1 LNLRYLSR
9 VPWLLV
15 LCFVNGILSAFFRIN
30 ASQMSKKILI
40 VDLFAGPGGLGEGFS
55 SFTCEGGRPFKLAT
69 SVEKDPKAHRT
80 LTLRAFFRQFD
91 QVPEEYYEYVRAGD
105 PSLREELFR
114 QFRSESD
121 AAVEETLGGPRTLG
135 DEEDDK
141 QIFSRIRAAL
151 ENHEGPKVVIGGPPC
166 QAYSVVGRARN
177 KGIEGYTLEND
188 RRARLYR
195 EYLEV
200 LNEVEPEVF
209 VMENVRGI
217 LSAKVNGQLIFDQIL
232 KDLKKPFKSVG
243 RTNGSEYEIFSLV
256 SPLPQA
262 DVLDN
267 RAYTSSSD
275 FLIKAEKYGIPQT
288 RHRVILLG
296 VKRGLLIREPEIL
309 DPSPDICLTTA
320 DVIGDLPRLR
330 SGLTKIENTPESW
343 HGNLHDAAHAIRR
356 MLEELNERLSLPD
369 AFPLNGSGASLVSQG
384 GNFVPFD
391 AKIGEFAFPDE
402 SLRKWFLD
410 DRIGGFLNHSAR
422 GHMPA
427 DIYRYLFASS
437 FALLNDG
444 ASPTSRDFHPDLKP
458 KHKNWTSGKFVDRFK
473 VQARNRTPSTI
484 TSHIAKDGH
493 YFIHYDPAQ
502 CRSLTVREAARI
514 QTFPD
519 NYFFE
524 GNRTEQYAQV
534 GNAVPPL
541 LANKIAQIV
550 HGILSSRQLTS
561 KSETSH
567 DLEHAVGEN

>member
-1 LNLRYLSR
+1 
-9 VPWLLV
+9 
-15 LCFVNGILSAFFRIN
+15 
-30 ASQMSKKILI
+30 MSKKILI

-55 SFTCEGGRPFKLAT
+55 RFTCEGSRPFKLVA
-69 SVEKDPKAHRT
+69 SVEQDAKAHRT

-91 QVPEEYYEYVRAGD
+91 RVPEDYYEYVRAGD
-105 PSLREELFR
+105 PKLREELFR
-114 QFRSESD
+114 QFRSESE
-121 AAVEETLGGPRTLG
+121 AAIEETLGGPRTLG
-135 DEEDDK
+135 NKEDDK

-151 ENHEGPKVVIGGPPC
+151 KDHEGPKVVIGGPPC

-177 KGIEGYTLEND
+177 RGIKGYTLEND
-188 RRARLYR
+188 GRARLYR

-232 KDLKKPFKSVG
+232 KDLKNPSRSVG
-243 RTNGSEYEIFSLV
+243 RINGAEYDIFSLV
-256 SPLPQA
+256 SPLPKA
-262 DVLDN
+262 DVLDD

-275 FLIKAEKYGIPQT
+275 FLIKAETYGIPQT

-296 VKRGLLIREPEIL
+296 VKRGLLNREPEIL
-309 DPSPDICLTTA
+309 DPGPSICLTTA

-330 SGLTKIENTPESW
+330 SGLTKIANTPESW
-343 HGNLHDAAHAIRR
+343 QRNLHDAADAVRR
-356 MLEELNERLSLPD
+356 MLKELNEKLSLPD
-369 AFPLNGSGASLVSQG
+369 GFPLNGSNASLVSQG
-384 GNFVPFD
+384 GKFVPVD
-391 AKIGEFAFPDE
+391 AEMAGFSFPHE
-402 SLRKWFLD
+402 SLSKWFLD
-410 DRIGGFLNHSAR
+410 DRLGGFLNHSAR
-422 GHMPA
+422 SHMPA

-444 ASPTSRDFHPDLKP
+444 ASPTSRDYHPDLEP
-458 KHKNWTSGKFVDRFK
+458 KHKNWKSGKFVDRFK
-473 VQARNRTPSTI
+473 VQASNRTPSTI

-524 GNRTEQYAQV
+524 GNRTEQYVQV

-550 HGILSSRQLTS
+550 HGILSRRQLTS
-561 KSETSH
+561 ESEARH
-567 DLEHAVGEN
+567 HFERAVGEN

>member
-1 LNLRYLSR
+1 
-9 VPWLLV
+9 
-15 LCFVNGILSAFFRIN
+15 
-30 ASQMSKKILI
+30 MSKKTLI

-55 SFTCEGGRPFKLAT
+55 RFTHAGERPFKLAA
-69 SVEKDPKAHRT
+69 SVEQEPKAHRT

-91 QVPEEYYEYVRAGD
+91 RVPDEYYEYVRAGD

-114 QFRSESD
+114 RFRSESEE
-121 AAVEETLGGPRTLG
+121 AIEETLGGPRTLG
-135 DEEDDK
+135 NKEDDK

-151 ENHEGPKVVIGGPPC
+151 KNHQGPKVVIGGPPC

-177 KGIEGYTLEND
+177 KGIEGYALEND
-188 RRARLYR
+188 GRALLYR

-232 KDLKKPFKSVG
+232 KDLKNPSKSVG
-243 RTNGSEYEIFSLV
+243 QRSGSEYEIFSLV
-256 SPLPQA
+256 SPLPA
-262 DVLDN
+262 AELFEH
-267 RAYTSSSD
+267 RAYASSSD

-296 VKRGLLIREPEIL
+296 VKRGLRNREPEIL
-309 DPSPDICLTTA
+309 DPGPSAGLTTA
-320 DVIGDLPRLR
+320 DVIADLPRLR
-330 SGLTKIENTPESW
+330 SGLTKIANTSENW
-343 HGNLHDAAHAIRR
+343 HQNLHEAASAVKK
-356 MLEELNERLSLPD
+356 MLEELNKGLNLPEG
-369 AFPLNGSGASLVSQG
+369 FPLNGSDASLVSQG
-384 GNFVPFD
+384 GNFVPYD
-391 AKIGEFAFPDE
+391 ADMVGTAFLEE

-422 GHMPA
+422 GHMPP

-444 ASPTSRDFHPDLKP
+444 ASPTSRDYHPDLEP
-458 KHKNWTSGKFVDRFK
+458 KHKNWTSGNFVDRFK

-524 GNRTEQYAQV
+524 GNRTEQYVQV

-550 HGILSSRQLTS
+550 HDILIQSQLTS
-561 KSETSH
+561 KSDSRH
-567 DLEHAVGEN
+567 DSEHAVEES

>member
-1 LNLRYLSR
+1 
-9 VPWLLV
+9 
-15 LCFVNGILSAFFRIN
+15 
-30 ASQMSKKILI
+30 MSNKTLI

-55 SFTCEGGRPFKLAT
+55 RFTVGGENPFKLAA
-69 SVEKDPKAHRT
+69 SVEQDPKAHRT
-80 LTLRAFFRQFD
+80 LTLRAFFRQFER
-91 QVPEEYYEYVRAGD
+91 VPEEYYEYVRAGD
-105 PSLREELFR
+105 PSLRDDLFR
-114 QFRSESD
+114 QFPSEGD
-121 AAVEETLGGPRTLG
+121 AAIEETLGGHRTLG
-135 DEEDDK
+135 KVEHDK
-141 QIFSRIRAAL
+141 QIFSRIRSAL
-151 ENHEGPKVVIGGPPC
+151 KDHQGPKVVIGGPPC

-177 KGIEGYTLEND
+177 KGIEGYALEND
-188 RRARLYR
+188 GRALLYR

-200 LNEVEPEVF
+200 LNEVKPEVF

-232 KDLKKPFKSVG
+232 KDLKNPSKSVG
-243 RTNGSEYEIFSLV
+243 RGNGSEYEIFSLV

-262 DVLDN
+262 ELFEH
-267 RAYTSSSD
+267 RAYTRSSD
-275 FLIKAEKYGIPQT
+275 YLIKAEKYGIPQT

-296 VKRGLLIREPEIL
+296 VKRELLNREPEIL
-309 DPSPDICLTTA
+309 EPGPSIGLTTA
-320 DVIGDLPRLR
+320 DVIGDLPRIR
-330 SGLTKIENTPESW
+330 SGLTKIANTPENW
-343 HGNLHDAAHAIRR
+343 HRNLREAADAVKK
-356 MLEELNERLSLPD
+356 MLKELNKKLSLPD
-369 AFPLNGSGASLVSQG
+369 GFPLDGSGASLVSQG

-391 AKIGEFAFPDE
+391 AEMTKFVFPDE
-402 SLRKWFLD
+402 NLSKWFLD

-422 GHMPA
+422 SHMPP

-444 ASPTSRDFHPDLKP
+444 ASPTSRDYHPDLEP
-458 KHKNWTSGKFVDRFK
+458 KHKNWASGKFVDRFK

-524 GNRTEQYAQV
+524 GNRTEQYVQV

-541 LANKIAQIV
+541 LANKIARIV
-550 HGILSSRQLTS
+550 YGIL
-561 KSETSH
+561 
-567 DLEHAVGEN
+567 N

>member
-1 LNLRYLSR
+1 
-9 VPWLLV
+9 
-15 LCFVNGILSAFFRIN
+15 
-30 ASQMSKKILI
+30 MSKKILI

-256 SPLPQA
+256 S
-262 DVLDN
+262 
-267 RAYTSSSD
+267 
-275 FLIKAEKYGIPQT
+275 
-288 RHRVILLG
+288 
-296 VKRGLLIREPEIL
+296 
-309 DPSPDICLTTA
+309 
-320 DVIGDLPRLR
+320 
-330 SGLTKIENTPESW
+330 
-343 HGNLHDAAHAIRR
+343 
-356 MLEELNERLSLPD
+356 
-369 AFPLNGSGASLVSQG
+369 
-384 GNFVPFD
+384 
-391 AKIGEFAFPDE
+391 
-402 SLRKWFLD
+402 
-410 DRIGGFLNHSAR
+410 
-422 GHMPA
+422 
-427 DIYRYLFASS
+427 
-437 FALLNDG
+437 
-444 ASPTSRDFHPDLKP
+444 
-458 KHKNWTSGKFVDRFK
+458 
-473 VQARNRTPSTI
+473 
-484 TSHIAKDGH
+484 
-493 YFIHYDPAQ
+493 
-502 CRSLTVREAARI
+502 
-514 QTFPD
+514 
-519 NYFFE
+519 
-524 GNRTEQYAQV
+524 
-534 GNAVPPL
+534 
-541 LANKIAQIV
+541 
-550 HGILSSRQLTS
+550 
-561 KSETSH
+561 
-567 DLEHAVGEN
+567 